1 MNKAKMNPN
10 TLARLAA
17 FLYLLMLPLGIFGIL
32 YVPATLVVDGDIAST
47 VNNIMENQ
55 QLFRGSI
62 TAALLVQLN
71 QIFLVLA
78 LYKLLKVTN
87 KNQAALMAIL
97 ILVAIP
103 IAMLNEANRLAIL
116 FLVSGAEASTEQLY
130 SLVSLFFNLHTSGI
144 VIAQIFWGLWLFPM
158 GYLVFKSG
166 YIPKIIG
173 ILLIIGCFGY
183 LLDSFVFILLPDVK
197 MTFSEFTFIGELLL
211 PLWLLIKGVNLDGWE
226 KQVAESA

>member
-10 TLARLAA
+10 SLARLAA

-183 LLDSFVFILLPDVK
+183 LLDSFVFILLPDVE